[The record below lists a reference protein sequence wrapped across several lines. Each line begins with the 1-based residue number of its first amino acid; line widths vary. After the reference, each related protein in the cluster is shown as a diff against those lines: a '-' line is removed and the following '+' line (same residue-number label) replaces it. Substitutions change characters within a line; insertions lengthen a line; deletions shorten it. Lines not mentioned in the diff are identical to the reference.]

1 MFSAQASD
9 DCTDLYPSFVCHA
22 FWAKFACANKASG
35 FYRKCRQSCGKC
47 DKKPFWPHDESE
59 NAQEESEKPKS
70 YDLMSRELQKLEAL
84 LAHYYLKLERSF
96 ILNSIDNKIV
106 LTEGT
111 ISSPLGVGERSLV
124 RVTVQTDKNLPKFL
138 FF

>member
-1 MFSAQASD
+1 
-9 DCTDLYPSFVCHA
+9 
-22 FWAKFACANKASG
+22 
-35 FYRKCRQSCGKC
+35 
-47 DKKPFWPHDESE
+47 
-59 NAQEESEKPKS
+59 
-70 YDLMSRELQKLEAL
+70 MSRELQKLEAL

-138 FF
+138 FFFLKKSIYTYNSHFEPKRSRFEPHSGPGDICISFRTIYGKKFVLFHERFQ